1 MKLNEEIAVNQWG
14 QSLKD
19 INYFISIFSELKLSE
34 KRKYLTDL
42 SYLILQSKPNEDDID
57 EAINLSDLKKTY
69 TVCVLMKLNGLKL
82 FSFEKIINLPE
93 NELQKSLKLFLY
105 LFRISYVRRYEQE
118 KNDTHK
124 WWYWDLS
131 DDRNLE
137 KIIDEI

>member
-19 INYFISIFSELKLSE
+19 INYFIDIFSELELSE

-57 EAINLSDLKKTY
+57 EAISLSNLKKTY
-69 TVCVLMKLNGLKL
+69 TVCVLIKLNGLKL
-82 FSFEKIINLPE
+82 FSFEKIIKLPE

-105 LFRISYVRRYEQE
+105 LFRISYIRRYEQE
-118 KNDTHK
+118 KNGTHK

-131 DDRNLE
+131 DEKNIE
-137 KIIDEI
+137 KIMGEI